1 MRKAQI
7 SFKYSYFQM
16 IEQCTM
22 VAKLYCIGM
31 SHDINM
37 TSGGLYITVAK
48 AIAKV
53 VNRES
58 INSIIPENRMAG
70 PI

>member
-1 MRKAQI
+1 
-7 SFKYSYFQM
+7 
-16 IEQCTM
+16 M